1 VASRLARP
9 ANHGQAAR
17 QEGRRGS
24 PRRDAHATETGPL
37 VEELLAA
44 LDEAIALEEGSV
56 EELRALAQAAAA
68 QDDRTLE
75 DLMVR
80 LSAVQARHE
89 GAERRCTRARARLA
103 TALGCP
109 AADVTL
115 PRLGAR
121 LPAPQAAMLRDRRAR
136 IQTATAAARQAH
148 LEAAVLLAEVARANQ
163 ALLDGLL
170 PRKTE
175 PRTYGTDGRGRL
187 WRPERGLLDA
197 RL

>member
-1 VASRLARP
+1 MTAAQHGGGTGFQPV
-9 ANHGQAAR
+9 NHGQ
-17 QEGRRGS
+17 
-24 PRRDAHATETGPL
+24 DAPATETGPL

-44 LDEAIALEEGSV
+44 LDEAIALEEGAV
-56 EELRALAQAAAA
+56 GELRALSDAATAR
-68 QDDRTLE
+68 DDRTLE

-80 LSAVQARHE
+80 LSAVQARHA

-103 TALGCP
+103 AALGCP

-121 LPAPQAAMLRDRRAR
+121 LPAPQAARLRDRRAR
-136 IQTATAAARQAH
+136 IQTAAEAARQAH
-148 LEAAVLLAEVARANQ
+148 LQTAVLLAEVARANQ

-170 PRKTE
+170 PRRAE
-175 PRTYGTDGRGRL
+175 PRTYGTDGRARGRA
-187 WRPERGLLDA
+187 ERGLLDA